1 MPKGRKLLFAALA
14 ASMWP
19 AAFALPA
26 VPAEAIPP
34 NGGAC
39 LYDPG
44 LRMWYREYVITGYEP
59 CTPSPSEWT
68 GVCVYDEESGTWV
81 RNYVFG
87 QFYCDPPV

>member
-1 MPKGRKLLFAALA
+1 MPNGKKMMLAALA

-19 AAFALPA
+19 AALALPA
-26 VPAEAIPP
+26 APAQAIPP

-39 LYDPG
+39 VYDPW
-44 LRMWYREYVITGYEP
+44 LRIWYRQYVITHYEP
-59 CTPSPSEWT
+59 CNPSPAEWT
-68 GVCVYDEESGTWV
+68 GVCVYDEELEAWV